1 MIAKSTSLLM
11 GDRARL
17 VLVLALAAAFVLLK
31 DEQQAMATLLGL
43 RALPMPHPALSGGC
57 TALPLPC

>member
-1 MIAKSTSLLM
+1 MIAKSTSLFM

-17 VLVLALAAAFVLLK
+17 VLVLAVAAALVLLT
-31 DEQQAMATLLGL
+31 DEQQAMMALLGL

-57 TALPLPC
+57 TALPFPC